1 MMHGNDGSVSG
12 TGTSEFLREHRSE
25 ILADAETA
33 LVRLRVPHYD
43 SADSEEVTRRL
54 EALFDRVLDSVDR
67 HDLGSVIA
75 YAETVAE
82 ERFNGGYDL
91 SEVQTAFN
99 ALEESVWTRAVA
111 VLESRQLAETLG
123 LVSTTI
129 GCGKDALARKYVS
142 LATRTHVPSL
152 DLRALFRGSEGT

>member
-1 MMHGNDGSVSG
+1 MMDGNDGSVSR
-12 TGTSEFLREHRSE
+12 TGTSDFLRQHRAE
-25 ILADAETA
+25 IVAGAETA
-33 LVRLRVPHYD
+33 LARLMVPHYE
-43 SADSEEVTRRL
+43 SAERDEVRRRL
-54 EALFDRVLDSVDR
+54 ETLFDRVLDSVAR

-99 ALEESVWTRAVA
+99 ALEESVWTHAVA
-111 VLESRQLAETLG
+111 TLESAQLAETLG

-129 GCGKDALARKYVS
+129 GFGKDALARKYVS
-142 LATRTHVPSL
+142 LATRTRAPSL